1 MTQKLESLLEQLRIA
16 RQDRGEAMQIM
27 KSLLDAVRDTA
38 EFKAAEAQAQ
48 AAEEQ
53 AKKFT
58 EQIVTWGKIQAVK
71 RWMPENATSIMD
83 IGAGDG
89 RVLASFAEKCKNA
102 TLYSIEIA
110 PILRQAQPEN
120 IVPVG
125 TELFEQNLASLQVDY
140 IFCNPRYSQYEDWV
154 CKIVSEG
161 FAKKAFLVI
170 PQRWTD
176 SNRARCR

>member
-58 EQIVTWGKIQAVK
+58 EQIVTWGKTYYVRK
-71 RWMPENATSIMD
+71 
-83 IGAGDG
+83 AGDKHPHPLVEIKVFRIPRITRPNLTREWAWKKHPEFLLFDEEKIG
-89 RVLASFAEKCKNA
+89 KYAKEIGEVPGVVIEDDPRV
-102 TLYSIEIA
+102 YIA
-110 PILRQAQPEN
+110 KDL
-120 IVPVG
+120 
-125 TELFEQNLASLQVDY
+125 S
-140 IFCNPRYSQYEDWV
+140 
-154 CKIVSEG
+154 KIGEES
-161 FAKKAFLVI
+161 
-170 PQRWTD
+170 
-176 SNRARCR
+176 